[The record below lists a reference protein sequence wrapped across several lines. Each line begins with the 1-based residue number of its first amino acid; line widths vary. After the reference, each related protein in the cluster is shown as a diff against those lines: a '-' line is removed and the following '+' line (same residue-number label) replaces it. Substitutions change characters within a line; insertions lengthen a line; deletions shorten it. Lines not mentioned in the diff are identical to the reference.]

1 MSLQRILLITLAFV
15 MAGGTAFM
23 VRSWSDAQR
32 QSVAAAPVIVVQEAA
47 TTQILVA
54 GRDLPAGTILR
65 EGDLQWQSW
74 PEHGLGE
81 TYVVRQEGAEQEFVA
96 AVVRHGIAA
105 GEPITTGRVVRQGQ
119 QGFLAAILNPG
130 MRAVSVPVNATSGVA
145 GLLFPGDR
153 VDIILTHEIGRRG
166 EHGEGR
172 RRASETVLN
181 NVRLLAVD
189 QHTDDQNNQ
198 PAVAKNA
205 TLEVTPR
212 EAEAITMLVDMGR
225 LSLSLR
231 SLSRQSGD
239 TVDAVPAHPAD
250 GPTYTLDTQVSV
262 LLEPVARRQAKKAA
276 PAPPRVL
283 QVSVV
288 RGAAS
293 ETLTFNSQG
302 QQAQA
307 NSQTQ
312 QAQANSQTQLAQA
325 NSQIQLTPAL
335 PAAGADSEK

>member
-1 MSLQRILLITLAFV
+1 MSLQRILLITLAFA
-15 MAGGTAFM
+15 MAGGTAFT
-23 VRSWSDAQR
+23 VRNWSDAQR
-32 QSVAAAPVIVVQEAA
+32 QPAAAAPVVVVQEAA
-47 TTQILVA
+47 ATQILVA
-54 GRDLPAGTILR
+54 GRDLPAGTILS
-65 EGDLQWQSW
+65 EGDLRWQSW

-81 TYVVRQEGAEQEFVA
+81 SYVVKQEGAEQEFVA
-96 AVVRHGIAA
+96 AVVRQGIAA

-119 QGFLAAILNPG
+119 QGFLAAILSPG

-166 EHGEGR
+166 EQGGGR
-172 RRASETVLN
+172 RRASETVLS

-212 EAEAITMLVDMGR
+212 QAEMITVLVDMGR

-231 SLSRQSGD
+231 SLGQQSGD
-239 TVDAVPAHPAD
+239 TADALPAQAAG

-262 LLEPVARRQAKKAA
+262 LLEPPARPMAKKAA
-276 PAPPRVL
+276 HAHPRVQ

-302 QQAQA
+302 QKAQA
-307 NSQTQ
+307 NSQGQ
-312 QAQANSQTQLAQA
+312 PAQS
-325 NSQIQLTPAL
+325 NSQIQPAPAL
-335 PAAGADSEK
+335 QTAGTGGEY

>member
-1 MSLQRILLITLAFV
+1 MSLRRILLIALAFA
-15 MAGGTAFM
+15 MAGGTALV

-32 QSVAAAPVIVVQEAA
+32 QPAVAAQPMIVIEEAPA
-47 TTQILVA
+47 TQILA
-54 GRDLPAGTILR
+54 AARDLPAGTILR
-65 EGDLQWQSW
+65 PEDLHWQSW
-74 PEHGLGE
+74 PERGLAE
-81 TYVVRQEGAEQEFVA
+81 TYVVRAEGAEQQFVA
-96 AVVRHGIAA
+96 AVVRRGIAA

-119 QGFLAAILNPG
+119 QGFLAAILTPG

-166 EHGEGR
+166 ERGEGR

-212 EAEAITMLVDMGR
+212 QAEAITMLVDMGR

-231 SLSRQSGD
+231 SLGRQPGD
-239 TVDAVPAHPAD
+239 APDSADTAGMATLRPASP
-250 GPTYTLDTQVSV
+250 QS
-262 LLEPVARRQAKKAA
+262 
-276 PAPPRVL
+276 
-283 QVSVV
+283 
-288 RGAAS
+288 
-293 ETLTFNSQG
+293 
-302 QQAQA
+302 
-307 NSQTQ
+307 
-312 QAQANSQTQLAQA
+312 
-325 NSQIQLTPAL
+325 
-335 PAAGADSEK
+335 